1 MASFQVQFSVG
12 GLKPKAD
19 AFIVL
24 YLNGAP
30 VGRTETIHN
39 VPNPSFLQSFKVDAP
54 LGGEILKIEVYDEE
68 KSSSK
73 SLKDQD
79 LLGIVEVPVKQ
90 LVDNLAQITT
100 LRTSGGGARG
110 LFKKEQP
117 PLNVYVQTEL
127 MNPTLDVLVM
137 QWSAKDLTNLDGMFN
152 KSDPVLFLGR
162 MVQDG
167 SFLPAFRT
175 EVIDGN
181 LNPVWQQATVT
192 LQRLANGDLDR
203 PLLAQVFDMDN
214 GEKKRELI
222 GQVQTSARA
231 LLELPTLFLLSA
243 SGKPAGSL
251 RPLHMRLQQS
261 PPFVGFAPG
270 ACPIQAIQGLV
281 APPPAPVAA
290 VPLHDKLS
298 HGFDYATS
306 SSAPGQEIATA
317 VPEVAPLAVP
327 IDAPVQVVAAPVATK
342 VDWLVKVHS
351 QDGGQDTTVVFIN
364 STSRAVDIVWVAYEG
379 DEHFYNRIEP
389 GHRYEQPTIS
399 QHSWKIAFSDTQEPL
414 AYFLAPLTNSVVDIH
429 GVNQI
434 VIGANLQP
442 MQPGD
447 LSDSIPTVLEFANC
461 TPGVLS
467 IRWVDSDQTETQ
479 YAVLQPGES
488 YRQDTYS
495 NHVWKATYIA
505 SDTALAFVSAPREPT
520 HVDVCGFNQLRLTRL

>member
-1 MASFQVQFSVG
+1 MNCTNVCRMRSS
-12 GLKPKAD
+12 
-19 AFIVL
+19 
-24 YLNGAP
+24 AP

-127 MNPTLDVLVM
+127 MNPTSDVLVM

-152 KSDPVLFLGR
+152 KSDPYCPP
-162 MVQDG
+162 
-167 SFLPAFRT
+167 SAS
-175 EVIDGN
+175 VIDGN

-251 RPLHMRLQQS
+251 RPLHML
-261 PPFVGFAPG
+261 
-270 ACPIQAIQGLV
+270 
-281 APPPAPVAA
+281 
-290 VPLHDKLS
+290 
-298 HGFDYATS
+298 
-306 SSAPGQEIATA
+306 
-317 VPEVAPLAVP
+317 
-327 IDAPVQVVAAPVATK
+327 
-342 VDWLVKVHS
+342 DWLVKVHS

-447 LSDSIPTVLEFANC
+447 LSDSIPTVLVFANC